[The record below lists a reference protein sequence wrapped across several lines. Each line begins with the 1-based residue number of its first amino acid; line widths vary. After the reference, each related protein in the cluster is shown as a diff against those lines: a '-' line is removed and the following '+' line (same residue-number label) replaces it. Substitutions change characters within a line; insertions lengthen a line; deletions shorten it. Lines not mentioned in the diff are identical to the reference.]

1 MAAAGG
7 RGGRGGRG
15 RGGRSAGSELI
26 RDTVEELDIENSSYP
41 PVDDRGPPP
50 LYPSF
55 VKDVQFPVRSRSTDE
70 EVKRFDIMRRI
81 GNE

>member
-1 MAAAGG
+1 MAAAG

-26 RDTVEELDIENSSYP
+26 RDTVEELDIDNNYP
-41 PVDDRGPPP
+41 PMDDRGPPP

-55 VKDVQFPVRSRSTDE
+55 IKDVRFPVRSRSSDD